1 MTEEDDLSKRN
12 ALKIIIPAEM
22 IKDEGY
28 GYPLQ
33 YKGKEKKFNRENIK
47 DEGYWLNLLNL
58 YKVKEIKV
66 MKKAST

>member
-1 MTEEDDLSKRN
+1 MTEEDDLSEED

-33 YKGKEKKFNRENIK
+33 CENNEMEE
-47 DEGYWLNLLNL
+47 DEEYEENEEIEQYGLNPLNL
-58 YKVKEIKV
+58 YKVKQI
-66 MKKAST
+66 